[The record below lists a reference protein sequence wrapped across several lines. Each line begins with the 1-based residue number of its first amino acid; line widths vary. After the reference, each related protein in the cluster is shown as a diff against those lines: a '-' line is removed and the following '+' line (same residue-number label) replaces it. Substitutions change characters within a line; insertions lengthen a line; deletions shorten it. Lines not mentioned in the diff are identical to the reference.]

1 MRESSE
7 RTVAF
12 QLTDNIVK
20 PHFQSLGIKEHFQTW
35 WLIILVTVIIDDIR
49 DGWCQVYGI
58 LKNKKTSAYIRCLN
72 DMF

>member
-35 WLIILVTVIIDDIR
+35 RLIILVTVIIDIFEMADARFMEFWKI
-49 DGWCQVYGI
+49 
-58 LKNKKTSAYIRCLN
+58 KKRVHI
-72 DMF
+72 